1 MNATNKPLAFSVPG
15 IPRPQGSKVSFRN
28 GGMKE
33 ASAHL
38 DSWRQAVIL
47 FARQA
52 AGAANWK
59 PGTRK
64 FLVALTF
71 AFPRPQSHFRSV
83 NKQPVLRDDAPLF
96 YDNTPDIDKLQRAVF
111 DSLTYAAV
119 WGDDKKAVSVEARKV
134 YSQSPGLTCVITPI
148 VSE

>member
-1 MNATNKPLAFSVPG
+1 MNDINKPLAFSVPG
-15 IPRPQGSKVSFRN
+15 IPRPQGSKVSFGNRR
-28 GGMKE
+28 MKE

-52 AGAANWK
+52 AGGANWR

-64 FLVALTF
+64 FMVKLTF

-119 WGDDKKAVSVEARKV
+119 WGDDKKAVSVEARKI
-134 YSQSPGLTCVITPI
+134 YASEPGMTCVITPI

>member
-1 MNATNKPLAFSVPG
+1 MNDINKPLAFSVPG
-15 IPRPQGSKVSFRN
+15 IPRPQGSKSHVGRGRMIESSKYLAEWRAAIT
-28 GGMKE
+28 
-33 ASAHL
+33 ASA
-38 DSWRQAVIL
+38 RK
-47 FARQA
+47 A
-52 AGAANWK
+52 AGASNWR

-64 FLVALTF
+64 FMVKLTF

-96 YDNTPDIDKLQRAVF
+96 FDNTPDIDKLQRAVF

-119 WGDDKKAVSVEARKV
+119 WGDDKKAVSVEARKI
-134 YSQSPGLTCVITPI
+134 YASEPGMTCVITPI